1 MSKSVNTLSRL
12 MAALLCTAVSGCA
25 EMNNA
30 QTGAAGGAVL
40 GGLVAL
46 SASKVVCNDKDVACR
61 NRLIALG
68 MAGGAVAGYVTGQE
82 MDLQIAQKAADELRL
97 KGYQPQIVTK
107 MVEAEV
113 PYDTEKNIEISN
125 AQLSAYPKEKVVM
138 RKKQVQTLGSMTV
151 PLKNR
156 NDAAERTY
164 VSSYLLEKANQM
176 NGRQELVIPSGSSA
190 KDRIAINNV
199 AKQKN
204 ILVRE
209 SKGASVISLASL

>member
-1 MSKSVNTLSRL
+1 MSTFLNTFNRL
-12 MAALLCTAVSGCA
+12 VAALLCTAVSGCA
-25 EMNNA
+25 EMNHA
-30 QTGAAGGAVL
+30 QTNAAGGAVI
-40 GGLVAL
+40 GGLVAFT
-46 SASKVVCNDKDVACR
+46 ASKVVCNDKDVACR
-61 NRLIALG
+61 NRLIAAG
-68 MAGGAVAGYVTGQE
+68 MAGGAVAGYITGQE
-82 MDLQIAQKAADELRL
+82 MDLQIAQKAAEELRL
-97 KGYQPQIVTK
+97 KGYQPQIVSKT
-107 MVEAEV
+107 VETDV
-113 PYDTEKNIEISN
+113 PYDAEKNIEIPN
-125 AQLSAYPKEKVVM
+125 AQLSTYPKEKVVM
-138 RKKQVQTLGSMTV
+138 RKKHVQSLSSMTV

-190 KDRIAINNV
+190 RDRIAINNV

>member
-1 MSKSVNTLSRL
+1 
-12 MAALLCTAVSGCA
+12 
-25 EMNNA
+25 MNNA

-46 SASKVVCNDKDVACR
+46 SASKVVCSDKDVACR

-125 AQLSAYPKEKVVM
+125 AQLSAHPKEKVVM

-190 KDRIAINNV
+190 RDRIAINNV